1 MKLSR
6 WLALA
11 GVAALVGTIAA
22 SAAMGGAGKS
32 GNHQGT
38 FTAALVSDIGK
49 FTDKGFNQNQLK
61 GLNEAKSKFGIT
73 TLALQSN
80 STSDY
85 APNFNTAVRKGA
97 NLVIAAGF
105 LLAGTEATY
114 AAKFP
119 STDFAITDYT
129 VHTSP
134 FANKKGVVLP
144 TAKNV
149 EGLTY
154 MANESGCLVGVLA
167 AKMALKMGGNTVGA
181 VGGIKI
187 PPVDIWIAGFKYCV
201 QKVAPGMKVLVQYS
215 NDFVATDK
223 CQTVAE
229 NEISSGAKVLFQVAG
244 GCGLGT
250 LKAADD
256 AGIWGIGVDV
266 DQYAD
271 AKHVLTSGIKRVDN
285 GVLDAIEQAQAG
297 QFKGGQDLVF
307 NLKNHGVGVGKI
319 SPDVPASWI
328 KLMNQYRARIVAGTL
343 KVPTALG

>member
-1 MKLSR
+1 MKVSR
-6 WLALA
+6 LVAVALIGVMALA
-11 GVAALVGTIAA
+11 IAVIAA
-22 SAAMGGAGKS
+22 GPAAGGSKAQKAS
-32 GNHQGT
+32 

-61 GLNEAKSKFGIT
+61 GLTDAKSKLSVN

-97 NLVIAAGF
+97 KLVVAAGF
-105 LLAGTEATY
+105 LLAPTEAIY
-114 AAKFP
+114 AKKFP
-119 STDFAITDYT
+119 NVDFAITDYT

-134 FANKKGVVLP
+134 FADKKGNVLP
-144 TAKNV
+144 AFKNV

-167 AKMALKMGGNTVGA
+167 AKQAKKMGGNAVGA

-201 QKVAPGMKVLVQYS
+201 QKVAPGMKVIVQYS

-223 CQTVAE
+223 CQTVAQ
-229 NEISSGAKVLFQVAG
+229 NEISQGAKVLFQVAG

-256 AGIWGIGVDV
+256 AKIWGIGVDV
-266 DQYAD
+266 DQYND
-271 AKHVLTSGIKRVDN
+271 AKRVLTSGIKRVDT
-285 GVLDAIEQAQAG
+285 GVYDAIQQAAAG
-297 QFKGGQDLVF
+297 KFQGGTDLVF
-307 NLKNHGVGVGKI
+307 DLKNNGMGVGKI
-319 SPDVPASWI
+319 NPSVPASWVA
-328 KLMNQYRARIVAGTL
+328 LMNSYKAKIIAGTL
-343 KVPTALG
+343 KVPTSIG